1 MVRRETGDGDCD
13 GGKKRR
19 SGGGGG
25 ESLWWPLMEGER
37 ERSHVR
43 KVESEGGEFKEE

>member
-19 SGGGGG
+19 SGGGVG

-37 ERSHVR
+37 ERGVTSGR
-43 KVESEGGEFKEE
+43 